1 MITQRFGLRDLFI
14 WNAILIAL
22 FMGLICLMPQNEAT
36 AKRIG
41 VPGRRSGAG
50 TRFVQELV
58 K

>member
-1 MITQRFGLRDLFI
+1 MVTQRFGLKDLFL

-22 FMGLICLMPQNEAT
+22 FVGLICLMPQDEAT

-50 TRFVQELV
+50 TRVTAVLV